1 MDNLTDS
8 QEVQVDQLEQ
18 VLVEEKVCSQS
29 TIQFS
34 LTPPVQEG
42 ETIPPIDKTPW
53 TPQPHNPYNPN
64 TWDTLYLD
72 NAIPVDPVAKAYM
85 IRDLQS
91 WTRNYLLIPIKLL
104 ANLLLALI
112 MTLKRL
118 LPFQFSA
125 YTLMHRSAAFFL
137 KHFVSPE
144 ACYLIVRHICL
155 GSNIVNFLIDNGP
168 DPKIEKS
175 HLYPRTVEDLAKNA
189 FLEHDLILYNFVLD
203 YNQAQQANPQWLEDV
218 KQRGL
223 NYDSIRSVEVEVDF
237 ERRLPWRILDLES
250 AIELFKV
257 FYSLCLTSDEFAR
270 AVLSLQFD
278 ENFGLYVSAV
288 TGDYHWNHII
298 TNRHPLAP
306 NSPFQAARDLMLH
319 GIITE
324 YLHRHLEIRKHLV
337 ATSSR

>member
-1 MDNLTDS
+1 MQNLRVENTYDLTSHLHQEPEKGEQDS
-8 QEVQVDQLEQ
+8 SLLVGEGLGERSAHT
-18 VLVEEKVCSQS
+18 VLNCK
-29 TIQFS
+29 
-34 LTPPVQEG
+34 PR
-42 ETIPPIDKTPW
+42 DRR
-53 TPQPHNPYNPN
+53 NPN

-72 NAIPVDPVAKAYM
+72 QAIPVDSVAKAYM
-85 IRDLQS
+85 IRDLQN

-104 ANLLLALI
+104 ANVLLALI
-112 MTLKRL
+112 MTVKRL

-125 YTLMHRSAAFFL
+125 YTFMHRSAAFFL
-137 KHFVSPE
+137 NNFVSPE
-144 ACYLIVRHICL
+144 ACYLIVRHLCL

-168 DPKIEKS
+168 DPTLEKS
-175 HLYPRTVEDLAKNA
+175 QLYPRTVDDLANDA

-203 YNQAQQANPQWLEDV
+203 YNEAQQKNLYWLEEV

-223 NYDSIRSVEVEVDF
+223 NYDSIKSVEVEVNF
-237 ERRLPWRILDLES
+237 EHRRWMRILDLES

-278 ENFGLYVSAV
+278 ENFGLYFSTI
-288 TGDYHWNHII
+288 TGDYKWNHII

-324 YLHRHLEIRKHLV
+324 YLHRYLEIRKEV
-337 ATSSR
+337 AV